1 MRKGQT
7 LTFDELY
14 DWLQANQDKKWRLF
28 AVGGS
33 FGFLNYLRLNEE
45 WITEYF
51 EKTDGGHKTFSF
63 ACYDDENHFLQ
74 EIGYGAYEDLDYRI
88 EVYNDK
94 PLELLIEWRD
104 RYDMDS
110 HFAIFQEL

>member
-1 MRKGQT
+1 MKKGQT

-14 DWLQANQDKKWRLF
+14 DWLETNHTKKWRLF

-33 FGFLNYLRLNEE
+33 FGFLNYLRFNEV
-45 WITEYF
+45 WTTEF
-51 EKTDGGHKTFSF
+51 DTTDGGHKIFTFAAF
-63 ACYDDENHFLQ
+63 DDENHFLQ
-74 EIGYGAYEDLDYRI
+74 EIAFGAYEDLDYRI

-94 PLELLIEWRD
+94 PLELLIEFRD

-110 HFAIFQEL
+110 QLAIFQEI

>member
-1 MRKGQT
+1 MKKGQT

-14 DWLQANQDKKWRLF
+14 DWLQANQNKKWRLF
-28 AVGGS
+28 ARGGS
-33 FGFLNYLRLNEE
+33 FGFLTFLRWGEV

-63 ACYDDENHFLQ
+63 VAYDDENHFLQ
-74 EIGYGAYEDLDYRI
+74 EIPFGAYEDLDYRI

-94 PLELLIEWRD
+94 PLELLIEFRD

-110 HFAIFQEL
+110 QFAIFQEL

>member
-14 DWLQANQDKKWRLF
+14 DWLEANQDKKWRLF
-28 AVGGS
+28 ANGGS
-33 FGFLNYLRLNEE
+33 FGFLQILRFNEE
-45 WITEYF
+45 WRTEYF
-51 EKTDGGHKTFSF
+51 EKTDGGHKTFRF
-63 ACYDDENHFLQ
+63 AAFDDENHFRQ
-74 EIGYGAYEDLDYRI
+74 EIAFGAYEDLDYRI

-110 HFAIFQEL
+110 QFAIFQEL

>member
-14 DWLQANQDKKWRLF
+14 DWLSNNQNKKWRLF

-33 FGFLNYLRLNEE
+33 FGFLTFLRWGEV
-45 WITEYF
+45 WTTEYF
-51 EKTDGGHKTFSF
+51 EKTDGGHKTFRF
-63 ACYDDENHFLQ
+63 AAFDDENHFLQ
-74 EIGYGAYEDLDYRI
+74 EIPFGGYEDLDYRI
-88 EVYNDK
+88 EIYNDK
-94 PLELLIEWRD
+94 PLEILIEYRD

-110 HFAIFQEL
+110 KFAIFQEL

>member
-1 MRKGQT
+1 MKKGQT

-14 DWLQANQDKKWRLF
+14 DWLSKNDKKKWRLY
-28 AVGGS
+28 ANGGT
-33 FGFLNYLRLNEE
+33 FGFLSFLRWDEV

-51 EKTDGGHKTFSF
+51 EKTDGGDKTFRF
-63 ACYDDENHFLQ
+63 AAFDDEHHFLQ
-74 EIGYGAYEDLDYRI
+74 EISFGSYEDLDYRI

-110 HFAIFQEL
+110 QFVIFQEL

>member
-14 DWLQANQDKKWRLF
+14 DWLEANQDKKWRLF
-28 AVGGS
+28 ARGGS
-33 FGFLNYLRLNEE
+33 FGFLTLLRWGEV

-51 EKTDGGHKTFSF
+51 EKTDGGDKTFRF
-63 ACYDDENHFLQ
+63 AAFDDENHFLE
-74 EIGYGAYEDLDYRI
+74 EITFGSYEDLDYRI
-88 EVYNDK
+88 EVYNDS
-94 PLELLIEWRD
+94 PLELLIEFRD

-110 HFAIFQEL
+110 QFAIFQEL